1 MSWKVIACL
10 SGGETGANLAL
21 AMNHYNTLHQVCD
34 WVWQVRARNGSLLA
48 VITWDE
54 EFGNYYASQGDAEAE
69 HFRTLSEA
77 AEYAE
82 VAK

>member
-1 MSWKVIACL
+1 MK
-10 SGGETGANLAL
+10 
-21 AMNHYNTLHQVCD
+21 HYNTLEQVCD